1 LLLDKTIS
9 VIGHTAYDHLF
20 DVTRFAP
27 PNSSM
32 PINGYH
38 IYFGGGAANISAG
51 IATLGGKSQLVSP
64 VGCDFKGS
72 DYQRHLERLGVDTS
86 LLYNTRDKKT
96 ASAFIFTDEDHDQ
109 VTYFY
114 WGASS
119 DFPKLEP
126 PSLEFV
132 HLATADPVFNSK
144 AARLADFVSFDPGQD
159 LVVYSRECLDIILE
173 HTNILFTNRHEIERL
188 ARMTGRSRED
198 LEADIGLVVVTLDK
212 GGSEIHTDGER
223 MFIPAVQVDA
233 VDPTGAGDAYRVGF
247 LVAYTRG
254 FPLEVCGRVGSA
266 TASFVVEKVG
276 CQTNLPTWEQMRERF
291 NNYYGDFEL

>member
-1 LLLDKTIS
+1 VILKGLITSDTWNDWVWIS
-9 VIGHTAYDHLF
+9 VCCT
-20 DVTRFAP
+20 
-27 PNSSM
+27 
-32 PINGYH
+32 
-38 IYFGGGAANISAG
+38 
-51 IATLGGKSQLVSP
+51 
-64 VGCDFKGS
+64 
-72 DYQRHLERLGVDTS
+72 TS
-86 LLYNTRDKKT
+86 WTKKT

-114 WGASS
+114 WGASN

-126 PSLEFV
+126 PRLEFV

-212 GGSEIHTDGER
+212 GGSEIYTDGER

-254 FPLEVCGRVGSA
+254 FSLDVCGRVGSA

-291 NNYYGDFEL
+291 NDYYGDFEL

>member
-1 LLLDKTIS
+1 MDRTIS
-9 VIGHTAYDHLF
+9 IVGHTAYDHLF
-20 DVTRFAP
+20 DVTQFVQ
-27 PNSSM
+27 PNSSV

-38 IYFGGGAANISAG
+38 IYFGGGAANIAIG

-72 DYQRHLERLGVDTS
+72 DYQRHLKRLGVDTS
-86 LLYNTRDKKT
+86 LLYNISDKKT
-96 ASAFIFTDEDHDQ
+96 ASAFIFTNEEHDQ
-109 VTYFY
+109 ATYFY
-114 WGASS
+114 WGASN
-119 DFPKLEP
+119 DFKKLKP
-126 PSLEFV
+126 PRMEFV

-159 LVVYSRECLDIILE
+159 LVVYSRECLDTILE

-188 ARMTGRSRED
+188 ARMTDRSREE
-198 LEADIGLVVVTLDK
+198 LEAYIGIVVVTLDK
-212 GGSEIHTDGER
+212 GGSEVHTDGER
-223 MFIPAVQVDA
+223 TFIPAIQVDA

-254 FPLEVCGRVGSA
+254 YPLEVCGRVGSA

-291 NNYYGDFEL
+291 NYHYGDFKL